1 MSNSFEYLKRRSF
14 QKIIVQFLRLTIF
27 IYTHTQT
34 HVTLFYSSF
43 EQTFLSPDR
52 SKQTREGIES
62 ALTRE
67 GDLHRATSAWIK
79 ARGRGNKGGGEG
91 GKTRFPNPRWKTRRI
106 TAKSARDTEFRRW
119 LVTRDRPSSKQTIVV
134 EKFRNAD
141 LSWGE
146 NGELT

>member
-1 MSNSFEYLKRRSF
+1 MFRVS
-14 QKIIVQFLRLTIF
+14 QKKILSENNRTISSSHHIY

-34 HVTLFYSSF
+34 RVTLFYSSF

-91 GKTRFPNPRWKTRRI
+91 GKTRFPNPR
-106 TAKSARDTEFRRW
+106 
-119 LVTRDRPSSKQTIVV
+119 
-134 EKFRNAD
+134 
-141 LSWGE
+141 
-146 NGELT
+146 